1 MMCSLGFPAIMPE
14 DVMKDEADSKAAF
27 SGVDSLRMTRGG
39 LAEYITS
46 SSALKTPIDV
56 CKCHT

>member
-1 MMCSLGFPAIMPE
+1 
-14 DVMKDEADSKAAF
+14 MKDEADSKAAF
-27 SGVDSLRMTRGG
+27 SGVDSLRMTRGS

>member
-1 MMCSLGFPAIMPE
+1 
-14 DVMKDEADSKAAF
+14 MKDEADSKAAF

-39 LAEYITS
+39 LAEYITF